1 MNLRLFCRVSRLAA
15 IGAILLGSASCVDI
29 NEELGENLI
38 PTDQKWDVFTPEAVD
53 LKEKILFGGVSAKD
67 VELLEKPDGINLAK
81 LAASWSDGIIVGS
94 EGVDQ
99 EILDFCKESGLPM
112 LDFNAEALE
121 NGSYIEDYNS
131 FYDNL

>member
-1 MNLRLFCRVSRLAA
+1 M
-15 IGAILLGSASCVDI
+15 
-29 NEELGENLI
+29 
-38 PTDQKWDVFTPEAVD
+38 
-53 LKEKILFGGVSAKD
+53 
-67 VELLEKPDGINLAK
+67 ELLENPNGINLAK

-94 EGVDQ
+94 DGVDK